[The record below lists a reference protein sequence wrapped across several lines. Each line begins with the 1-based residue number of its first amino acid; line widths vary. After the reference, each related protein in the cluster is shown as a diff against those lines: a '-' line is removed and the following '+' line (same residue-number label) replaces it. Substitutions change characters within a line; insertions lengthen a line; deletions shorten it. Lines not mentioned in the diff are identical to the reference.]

1 MATSAGTPGTTLN
14 DGGAPENT
22 AENLALLVDRFNDN
36 INFQEQSAAI
46 QDAAQKILKV
56 LQAMIEFV
64 KQMKV

>member
-1 MATSAGTPGTTLN
+1 MATSAGTPGSTLG
-14 DGGAPENT
+14 DAGATQNT
-22 AENLALLVDRFNDN
+22 EEDLGLLVQRLNDN

-56 LQAMIEFV
+56 LQALIDFV

>member
-1 MATSAGTPGTTLN
+1 MPEIGETPQSTGT
-14 DGGAPENT
+14 DGGAQSNT